1 MSIPN
6 KKNLLVINY
15 AGDYKEAYITL
26 KNGGGETYHA
36 QQYSVGFL
44 GELVKNNISVT
55 TIVCVTANSYD
66 ELLDN
71 GVRAI
76 GLGSNTADE
85 SIIWQKINE
94 IRPTHILFTTPLR
107 NVIFKSI
114 LAGFNISLA
123 LADSFK
129 QETFKQKLIAF
140 FLKSCFNHK
149 NIRWIG
155 NHNINSCL
163 SLKKIGVSPKKIVP
177 WDWPHNTS
185 PKDFSPKKH
194 PIKNSWHFIFVGYVT
209 ETKGVGDIIH
219 AISNLSNQGFDVSVK
234 IVGKGELDTF
244 KQLAIKLNV
253 EDKVIF
259 TGLVNHQHVL
269 GLMRDADSVIIS
281 SHHEY
286 PEGLPLTIYEALT
299 SRTPIIASD
308 HPMFAG
314 RLVNKVSA
322 LVYPAKN
329 IESLTLAMKELIN
342 HSDMYESLSLASE
355 QAWAKLQIPVKYG
368 QLVSA
373 WLDDSVESRQ
383 FLTKNSLENGNY
395 IQ

>member
-1 MSIPN
+1 MPMPN

-15 AGDYKEAYITL
+15 AGDYKEAYTTL

-44 GELVKNNISVT
+44 GNLVENNISVT
-55 TIVCVTANSYD
+55 TIVCITANYYD

-76 GLGSNTADE
+76 GLGSTTADE
-85 SIIWQKINE
+85 GVIWQKINE
-94 IRPTHILFTTPLR
+94 IKPTHILFTTPLR
-107 NVIFKSI
+107 KVIFKSI
-114 LAGFNISLA
+114 LGGFNISLA

-129 QETFKQKLIAF
+129 QETFKQKLIAL

-163 SLKKIGVSPKKIVP
+163 SLKKIGVSPKKIIP

-185 PKDFSPKKH
+185 PKDFLPKKH
-194 PIKNSWHFIFVGYVT
+194 PNKNSWNFIFVGYVS

-219 AISNLSNQGFDVSVK
+219 AISNLNNEGFDVSVK

-244 KQLAIKLNV
+244 KKLAIKLNI

-259 TGLVNHQHVL
+259 TGLVNHQHIV

-314 RLVNKVSA
+314 RLVNNVSA
-322 LVYPAKN
+322 AVYPAKN
-329 IESLTLAMKELIN
+329 IECLKLAMKELIN
-342 HSDMYESLSLASE
+342 DADMYENLSLASE
-355 QAWAKLQIPVKYG
+355 YQWEKLQIPVKYG

-373 WLDDSVESRQ
+373 WLEDSEKSRQ
-383 FLTKNSLENGNY
+383 FLTENTLENGNHVY
-395 IQ
+395 

>member
-1 MSIPN
+1 MLN
-6 KKNLLVINY
+6 KKNLLIINY

-26 KNGGGETYHA
+26 KNGDGETYHA
-36 QQYSVGFL
+36 QQYSVDFL
-44 GELVKNNISVT
+44 GELVENNISVT
-55 TIVCVTANSYD
+55 TIVCVTANAYD

-76 GLGSNTADE
+76 GLGANNANE
-85 SIIWQKINE
+85 KVVWQKIKE
-94 IRPTHILFTTPLR
+94 INPTHILFTTPLKK
-107 NVIFKSI
+107 VIFKSI
-114 LAGFNISLA
+114 LGGFNIALA

-129 QETFKQKLIAF
+129 QETFKQKLNAF
-140 FLKSCFNHK
+140 FIKTCFNHK
-149 NIRWIG
+149 NIRWVG

-163 SLKKIGVSPKKIVP
+163 SLKKIGVSPKKIIP
-177 WDWPHNTS
+177 WDWPHNNS
-185 PKDFSPKKH
+185 PKDFSPKKY
-194 PIKNSWHFIFVGYVT
+194 PIKSSWHFIFVGYVA

-219 AISNLSNQGFDVSVK
+219 AISNLSNEGFDVSAK

-259 TGLVNHQHVL
+259 TGLVNHQHIL

-314 RLVNKVSA
+314 RLVNNVSA

-329 IESLTLAMKELIN
+329 IVLLTLAIKELLSNPHI
-342 HSDMYESLSLASE
+342 YESLSLASE
-355 QAWAKLQIPVKYG
+355 HAWGKLQIPVKYG

-373 WLDDSVESRQ
+373 WLEDSVESRE
-383 FLTKNSLENGNY
+383 FLTINTLENGNY